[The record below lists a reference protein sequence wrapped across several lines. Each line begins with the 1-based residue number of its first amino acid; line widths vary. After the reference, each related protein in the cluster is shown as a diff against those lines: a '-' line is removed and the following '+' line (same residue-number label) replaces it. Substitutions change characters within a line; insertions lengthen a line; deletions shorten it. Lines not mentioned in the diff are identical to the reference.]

1 MKLSVRLALAWV
13 SRNRLVSALTLVFG
27 IAAIWSLA
35 AIASASS
42 AVALPP
48 NWPTQLAVFVGTA
61 TLPQLLIEP
70 MAIIAERLAPE
81 LQNQVITRWFRNMG
95 AFLGL
100 VERPLMLGSIVAGH
114 PEFVGVWLVFKGI
127 AGYRLG
133 LQNPEL
139 VERRLFTLFLLNNA
153 MSLSGVAVGWLIWT
167 LLALPSR

>member
-1 MKLSVRLALAWV
+1 MKLNMRLLQVWM
-13 SRNRLVSALTLVFG
+13 SRNRLLSAVTLVFG
-27 IAAIWSLA
+27 LA
-35 AIASASS
+35 AGSSLVIIARAWS
-42 AVALPP
+42 AVPLPA
-48 NWPTQLAVFVGTA
+48 NWLTQLAVFVGTA

-81 LQNQVITRWFRNMG
+81 LEDQVITRWFRNMG

-100 VERPLMLGSIVAGH
+100 VERPLMLGSIIGGH
-114 PEFVGVWLVFKGI
+114 AEFVGVWLVFKGI

-133 LQNPEL
+133 LKKPEL

-153 MSLSGVAVGWLIWT
+153 MSLSGVALGWLAWT